1 MGALGEPGQPGGVL
15 RVERDVQPVAGS
27 LHGNERN
34 TRTGTKRVPTFM
46 TARAGSAK
54 PVFYARLAASD
65 RMLVIS
71 LLDPAGLSALV
82 GHGELHELSALLT
95 NPTPR

>member
-1 MGALGEPGQPGGVL
+1 
-15 RVERDVQPVAGS
+15 
-27 LHGNERN
+27 
-34 TRTGTKRVPTFM
+34 
-46 TARAGSAK
+46 
-54 PVFYARLAASD
+54 
-65 RMLVIS
+65 VIS